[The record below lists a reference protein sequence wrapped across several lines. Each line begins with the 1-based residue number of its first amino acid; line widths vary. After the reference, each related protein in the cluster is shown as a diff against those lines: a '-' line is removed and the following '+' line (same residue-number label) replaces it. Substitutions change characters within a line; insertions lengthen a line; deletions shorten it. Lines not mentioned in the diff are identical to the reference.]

1 MISANDELRSL
12 AEDLIEE
19 EAEGYLAAPALYR
32 ALQNLLASPIRIG
45 NHPGAVAAY
54 RKAQE
59 ALTLAKG
66 LEHDGHCTCNA
77 CLEDLESRTDYPE

>member
-1 MISANDELRSL
+1 MISANDELRNVADSV
-12 AEDLIEE
+12 DDP
-19 EAEGYLAAPALYR
+19 EAEGYLMAPDLYR
-32 ALQNLLASPIRIG
+32 ALQNLLASPILVG
-45 NHPGAVAAY
+45 NHPAAVAAY